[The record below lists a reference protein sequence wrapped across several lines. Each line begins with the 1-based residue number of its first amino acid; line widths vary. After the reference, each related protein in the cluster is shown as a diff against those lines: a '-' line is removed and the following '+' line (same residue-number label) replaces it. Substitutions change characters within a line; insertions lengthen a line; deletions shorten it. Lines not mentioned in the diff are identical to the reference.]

1 MAFNPTTPVKDA
13 VVLVIDRSH
22 PRFGDIGKLVAYDWK
37 EAGLY
42 YVEFADGVKEQ
53 FSDSFEEGQQTSA
66 RVFYRHDD
74 DNGKF
79 LDSLCGSGFG
89 GLKEEY
95 LKLCVGDLGSLVK
108 KYEEVFRTTSQ
119 E

>member
-1 MAFNPTTPVKDA
+1 MVFNPTTPVKDA

-22 PRFGDIGKLVAYDWK
+22 PRFGDIGRLVAYDWK

-42 YVEFADGVKEQ
+42 YVEFADGAKGQ
-53 FSDSFEEGQQTSA
+53 FPDSAEEGQPTPV

-74 DNGKF
+74 DKGKF
-79 LDSLCGSGFG
+79 LDSLCGTGFG

-95 LKLCVGDLGSLVK
+95 LKLGVGDLKSLVE
-108 KYEEVFRTTSQ
+108 KYEEVFKRTSQ